1 MYAYREQ
8 IILDNPQKL
17 ILSKP
22 LPLISGQSVEVLVLA
37 DSPATPATP
46 QAQNTW
52 MEFFAKR
59 DRLLAECSSE
69 IKEVMLAPS
78 LLKEQH
84 LRDPFEG
91 WVE

>member
-1 MYAYREQ
+1 VSLCALCVEEKIIKKLINERGINMYAYREQ
-8 IILDNPQKL
+8 IILENPQKL

-37 DSPATPATP
+37 DSPATP

-59 DRLLAECSSE
+59 DRLLAECSSTE
-69 IKEVMLAPS
+69 K
-78 LLKEQH
+78 
-84 LRDPFEG
+84 
-91 WVE
+91 

>member
-8 IILDNPQKL
+8 IILDNPQRL

-22 LPLISGQSVEVLVLA
+22 LPLRSGQSVEVLVIA
-37 DSPATPATP
+37 ESPATLEAR
-46 QAQNTW
+46 NTG
-52 MEFFAKR
+52 MDFFAKR

-69 IKEVMLAPS
+69 IKEVMLIPS
-78 LLKEQH
+78 QLKEQH